1 MNGRVPISAHALVP
15 VAAALPLLPPPS
27 SVSHPHR
34 VQELFTSGCRGS
46 RSVPLQVRHSIE
58 RAPFLLEQEK
68 VKMCPWQPGGVAVFD
83 FSAAAVPVSGCAFS
97 PSSPKVEGT
106 APHPCLL
113 AFPAHR
119 TCAASLPFSLK
130 LGSEV
135 DAEKKKCGLIRA
147 QLRPF
152 LRSREMSGC

>member
-1 MNGRVPISAHALVP
+1 MNGRYCACAGPCSRG
-15 VAAALPLLPPPS
+15 PPPS
-27 SVSHPHR
+27 ASPHSVSHPR
-34 VQELFTSGCRGS
+34 RLQGLCTSGCGGS
-46 RSVPLQVRHSIE
+46 RAVPLQVRHSIE

-83 FSAAAVPVSGCAFS
+83 FSAAAVRVSGCAFS
-97 PSSPKVEGT
+97 PSSPKVEST

-113 AFPAHR
+113 ASPAHR

-135 DAEKKKCGLIRA
+135 DAEKKKCGLIWA
-147 QLRPF
+147 
-152 LRSREMSGC
+152 